1 MEKTA
6 TLNLRINNEVKRNA
20 EAVLSAL
27 GLSMSAAITIYLK
40 QIALRGG
47 IPFDLRLPKGPD
59 SLNTDLMSAEEVRS
73 FIDKGLDDIDKGKV
87 VKAKKF
93 FEDFRRTH
101 AND

>member
-1 MEKTA
+1 MNSILFINKN
-6 TLNLRINNEVKRNA
+6 LNNKIIK
-20 EAVLSAL
+20 
-27 GLSMSAAITIYLK
+27 K
-40 QIALRGG
+40 F
-47 IPFDLRLPKGPD
+47 PFD
-59 SLNTDLMSAEEVRS
+59 TDLMSAEEVRS